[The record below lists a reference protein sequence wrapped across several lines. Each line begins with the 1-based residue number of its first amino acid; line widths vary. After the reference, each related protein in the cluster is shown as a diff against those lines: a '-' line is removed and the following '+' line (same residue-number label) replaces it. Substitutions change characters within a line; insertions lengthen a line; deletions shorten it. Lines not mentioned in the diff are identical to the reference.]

1 MKIFEI
7 LGSDWLDTIIL
18 IITVLV
24 TIAIYLFQKR
34 NECRNAARIIVMQ
47 IEAINQNVDKLIG
60 TLGLDVNNMD
70 IDKFWQSNKI
80 IEKNEWEHYRYLFA
94 KKLKYNEMYAINI
107 YYSNVISVYMQQ
119 EQIKHI
125 IAEASKKIA
134 LDETKSNP
142 PKSNETKLNEIKS
155 NETKADKTKS
165 KIIIPELFWITISM
179 QYDRIYES
187 RKIIPYEKLK
197 KIAKMK

>member
-1 MKIFEI
+1 MSTIVEI
-7 LGSDWLDTIIL
+7 LGADCTDAIIMF
-18 IITVLV
+18 ITVFV
-24 TIAIYLFQKR
+24 TIAIYRFQKIH
-34 NECRNAARIIVMQ
+34 EHRNAARIIVMQ
-47 IEAINQNVDKLIG
+47 IEAINQNVDKLVG

-70 IDKFWQSNKI
+70 IDKFWQSEKI

-94 KKLKYNEMYAINI
+94 NKLKYNEMYAINI
-107 YYSNVISVYMQQ
+107 YYSNVISVYTQQ

-134 LDETKSNP
+134 LKE
-142 PKSNETKLNEIKS
+142 PKSDE
-155 NETKADKTKS
+155 S

-187 RKIIPYEKLK
+187 RKIIPYDKLK